1 MLAWYPGDNFRHVIP
16 AWFAQQNYFPLP
28 GCLDRCSLYLYHAE
42 VELLRKKN
50 RHNNVVRSTNPW
62 VKIGAKTGL
71 DKRALSLSRTSR
83 FPFWENNIS
92 FSLARPIIK
101 LATLGQG
108 KQNWEQG
115 KAGIHV
121 FFANPEKS
129 VFITHNSIPWSDFE
143 QSVFRLDHWADRGT
157 MRGLFKTLSSL
168 NQTWNKSTIY
178 FPSLVSCRSML
189 VSGNKLGSSSSS
201 SSWSFASWTA
211 EPVWFSLSP
220 SSLRTDSSSSPST
233 SYKKSC

>member
-1 MLAWYPGDNFRHVIP
+1 MLAWYPGDNFRQVIP
-16 AWFAQQNYFPLP
+16 AWFAQHNYFPLP

-121 FFANPEKS
+121 FFREPRKERIYYTQLDTM
-129 VFITHNSIPWSDFE
+129 VR
-143 QSVFRLDHWADRGT
+143 FRAVRLSLGPLSRQGDYARPFFLAPFFRDCGQDDKRNT
-157 MRGLFKTLSSL
+157 RGLSKFFKEFKEATGYMFLS
-168 NQTWNKSTIY
+168 WN
-178 FPSLVSCRSML
+178 
-189 VSGNKLGSSSSS
+189 
-201 SSWSFASWTA
+201 
-211 EPVWFSLSP
+211 
-220 SSLRTDSSSSPST
+220 
-233 SYKKSC
+233 SYCTQ

>member
-1 MLAWYPGDNFRHVIP
+1 MLAWYPGDNFRQVIP

-143 QSVFRLDHWADRGT
+143 QSVFRLDRWADRGT
-157 MRGLFKTLSSL
+157 MRGRFFLLLFSRDCGQDDKRNTRGLSKFFKEFKEATGYMFLS
-168 NQTWNKSTIY
+168 WN
-178 FPSLVSCRSML
+178 
-189 VSGNKLGSSSSS
+189 
-201 SSWSFASWTA
+201 
-211 EPVWFSLSP
+211 
-220 SSLRTDSSSSPST
+220 
-233 SYKKSC
+233 SYCTQ

>member
-1 MLAWYPGDNFRHVIP
+1 MLAWYPGDNFRQVIP

-28 GCLDRCSLYLYHAE
+28 CCLDRCSLYLYHAE

-143 QSVFRLDHWADRGT
+143 QSVFRLDRWADRGT
-157 MRGLFKTLSSL
+157 MRGRFFLLLFSGIADKTIKGILEVCQNSLKNLRRPQDTCFSPGIHIALNRPFHSESSCLSFIRMTVH
-168 NQTWNKSTIY
+168 Q
-178 FPSLVSCRSML
+178 
-189 VSGNKLGSSSSS
+189 
-201 SSWSFASWTA
+201 ASIW
-211 EPVWFSLSP
+211 
-220 SSLRTDSSSSPST
+220 
-233 SYKKSC
+233 

>member
-1 MLAWYPGDNFRHVIP
+1 MLAWYPGDNFRQVIP

-28 GCLDRCSLYLYHAE
+28 GCLDRCSLYMYHAE
-42 VELLRKKN
+42 VELWRKKN

-143 QSVFRLDHWADRGT
+143 QSVFRLDRWADRGT
-157 MRGLFKTLSSL
+157 MRGRFFLLLFSRDCGQDDKRNTRGLSKFFKEFKEATGYMFLS
-168 NQTWNKSTIY
+168 WN
-178 FPSLVSCRSML
+178 
-189 VSGNKLGSSSSS
+189 
-201 SSWSFASWTA
+201 
-211 EPVWFSLSP
+211 
-220 SSLRTDSSSSPST
+220 
-233 SYKKSC
+233 SYCTQ

>member
-1 MLAWYPGDNFRHVIP
+1 MLAWYPGDNFRQVIP

-143 QSVFRLDHWADRGT
+143 QSVFRLDRWADRGT
-157 MRGLFKTLSSL
+157 MRGRFFLLLFFRDCGQDDKRNTRGLSKFFKEFKEATGYMFLS
-168 NQTWNKSTIY
+168 WN
-178 FPSLVSCRSML
+178 
-189 VSGNKLGSSSSS
+189 
-201 SSWSFASWTA
+201 
-211 EPVWFSLSP
+211 
-220 SSLRTDSSSSPST
+220 
-233 SYKKSC
+233 SYCTQ